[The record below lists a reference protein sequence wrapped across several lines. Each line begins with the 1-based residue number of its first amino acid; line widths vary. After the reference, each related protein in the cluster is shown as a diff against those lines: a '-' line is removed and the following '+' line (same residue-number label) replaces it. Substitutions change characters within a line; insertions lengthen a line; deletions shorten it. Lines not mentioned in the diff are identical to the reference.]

1 MFASGKPKTERAD
14 VWSYGVVALELYAET
29 RAFEHLDEC
38 EIMGHVCGSFDNT
51 PRGPSLEGISD
62 EEIQAMCAAC
72 FAHDAKSRPSMALV
86 LSFWQGC
93 HSFN

>member
-1 MFASGKPKTERAD
+1 MQKLERLNIWTNVKSWAM
-14 VWSYGVVALELYAET
+14 SAALSTILP
-29 RAFEHLDEC
+29 
-38 EIMGHVCGSFDNT
+38 V
-51 PRGPSLEGISD
+51 EGISD